1 MLPGGQPDPRGRSF
15 PETSKQPAMS
25 IQQAFLDQFEKTRLD
40 IEGRL
45 LHLPDSS
52 RLLETYG
59 AGPDSQ
65 AQRYL
70 HAIPTLT
77 ALVRMLVHSHRTVDA
92 LNERMARAGAPVAL
106 DPANVG
112 RVLMCFGLA
121 GFYRRTAKKTG
132 DPVFA
137 QEITR
142 IACLSALGPDGL
154 ERVDWAVQA
163 LARGRHGG
171 SQDWLAPALLL
182 VVWLTGMESPAR
194 ARRVMAFLDQFSGF
208 VDAAADAALE
218 NRIHMQF
225 PW

>member
-1 MLPGGQPDPRGRSF
+1 M
-15 PETSKQPAMS
+15 SKLPAMS
-25 IQQAFLDQFEKTRLD
+25 IQNAFLDQFEKTRLD

-45 LHLPDSS
+45 LRLPESS
-52 RLLETYG
+52 RFLERYG
-59 AGPDSQ
+59 AGPESE

-77 ALVRMLVHSHRTVDA
+77 ALVRMLVCSHRTVDA
-92 LNERMARAGAPVAL
+92 LGERMARAGAPPDL
-106 DPANVG
+106 DPATVG
-112 RVLMCFGLA
+112 KVLMCFALA
-121 GFYRRTAKKTG
+121 GFYRRTAKRTG
-132 DPVFA
+132 DAHFA
-137 QEITR
+137 QEATR
-142 IACLSALGPDGL
+142 IACLSALSPDSL

-208 VDAAADAALE
+208 VEAAGDAALE

>member
-1 MLPGGQPDPRGRSF
+1 
-15 PETSKQPAMS
+15 MS
-25 IQQAFLDQFEKTRLD
+25 IQNAFLEQFEKTRLD

-45 LHLPDSS
+45 LRLPESS
-52 RLLETYG
+52 RLLERYG
-59 AGPDSQ
+59 AGPESE
-65 AQRYL
+65 AQRHL

-77 ALVRMLVHSHRTVDA
+77 ALVHMLVYSHRTVDA
-92 LNERMARAGAPVAL
+92 LGERMARAGAPTDL
-106 DPANVG
+106 DPATVG
-112 RVLMCFGLA
+112 KVLMCFSLA
-121 GFYRRTAKKTG
+121 GFYRRTAKRTG
-132 DPVFA
+132 DARFA
-137 QEITR
+137 QEVTR
-142 IACLSALGPDGL
+142 IACLAALGPDSL
-154 ERVDWAVQA
+154 ERVDWAGQA

-208 VDAAADAALE
+208 VEAAGDAALE